1 MLLKSIEINGFK
13 SFAKKSEL
21 FFNSS
26 ISAIVGPNGSGK
38 SNVAEAF
45 RFVLGEQSIK
55 SLRGKRGEDLIWNGS
70 NEVLRAGKASVKVLF
85 DNKNKFLPVDFAEVS
100 VERVVHR
107 DGLNE
112 YFLNGSR
119 VRLKDIVE
127 LLSSAHIGS
136 SGHHIISQGEADRIL
151 NASLKERKEIIEEAL
166 GLKIYEYKKVESQKK
181 LISTRENIEKAESLK
196 RELTPHLKFL
206 KKQVDKIEK
215 AHEIKTELVLK
226 SRKYLSAENRFIK
239 SQSLGIE
246 KIKKPLLDS
255 LQNVRQSVS
264 DAKKVLESSSNKD
277 SFSQELIDL
286 EKKIEKIRENKD
298 LINRKIGMI
307 DGEIFVVSKN
317 IEKQQELSK
326 SNDLK
331 TVPIV
336 AIKELYKEIA
346 VHMES
351 MEKTKDFSVVLNSV
365 NAIKSIFSAFVDL
378 HQDRIDSNFILE
390 YKSEL
395 ENLSIEKTNIL
406 KQKELVDI
414 EEKEAMN
421 AYLGLKNKIEQEKD
435 VNRDAEKNLFRALA
449 DESNILNQ
457 IKEVEIEESV
467 LNQKIESFRR
477 DSSELIA
484 ILGQEL
490 LGFENDFT
498 EEGYNK
504 INQEEDRRHIEKMK
518 IRFEES
524 GAVGGDDIQKEYND
538 VNGRIEFLE
547 KEILDLQT
555 SASSLEALI
564 DELDQKLNEDFK
576 IGMDKI
582 NSQFTNF
589 FALMFGGGFA
599 SLSIVKKVQ
608 NKKNLLENLPDEGG
622 EILEEKE
629 EEQGIDID
637 VSLPRKKVKGLIQL
651 SGGERALT
659 SIALLFAMSQV
670 NPPPFI
676 ILDETD
682 AALDEANSR
691 KYGDMIE
698 NLSKFSQLIVITHN
712 RETMSRAGS
721 LYGIT
726 MGSGGVSKLLSV
738 SFEDAVVVAK

>member
-1 MLLKSIEINGFK
+1 
-13 SFAKKSEL
+13 
-21 FFNSS
+21 
-26 ISAIVGPNGSGK
+26 
-38 SNVAEAF
+38 
-45 RFVLGEQSIK
+45 
-55 SLRGKRGEDLIWNGS
+55 LRGKRGEDLIWNGS